1 MMKQQL
7 KFDSPRATHTLTQV
21 ADLSHCT
28 LSVIDGAATDIYYNP
43 INQTINYVTT
53 IPDGGY
59 FAVGYG
65 TNMLKTDMVVWFAS
79 ASNSSQLQ
87 LYSPTMDMPEI
98 LATNSYVTSFV
109 SLIETTQFFTSR
121 TLIPTQEDTYVI
133 PLD

>member
-1 MMKQQL
+1 
-7 KFDSPRATHTLTQV
+7 
-21 ADLSHCT
+21 
-28 LSVIDGAATDIYYNP
+28 VIDGAATDIYYNP

>member
-7 KFDSPRATHTLTQV
+7 QFDSPRAAHTLTQV
-21 ADLSHCT
+21 AELSHCT

>member
-7 KFDSPRATHTLTQV
+7 QFDSPRAAHTLTQV
-21 ADLSHCT
+21 AELSHCT

-43 INQTINYVTT
+43 INQTR
-53 IPDGGY
+53 
-59 FAVGYG
+59 YG